1 MNKQA
6 VDKTWNRVLQ
16 PPGGRSSIQL
26 GWEESF
32 DQVTVAKNQPTEHES
47 SEENICGI
55 TSNQVPSNCRN
66 LGLPISCNKFA
77 SGSNMN
83 SGNVITDRPS
93 SRVTQPPGGKSS
105 IHFG

>member
-32 DQVTVAKNQPTEHES
+32 DQVTGE
-47 SEENICGI
+47 
-55 TSNQVPSNCRN
+55 
-66 LGLPISCNKFA
+66 
-77 SGSNMN
+77 
-83 SGNVITDRPS
+83 
-93 SRVTQPPGGKSS
+93 
-105 IHFG
+105 